1 MVSRFEQAVDQHQRK
16 VYTFAR
22 YYLGDAQEAED
33 ITQETLLKLWQRQ
46 DQVDPEGTR
55 AWLLQVTRNAC
66 LDRLRR
72 RQTAAKIFAADP
84 EGEATERVSAVEP
97 GPEARAE
104 AADFRLHLR
113 RALEQ
118 LADPMR
124 SIVILREV
132 QGLKYQ
138 EICDVLDI
146 PLNTVRVYLHRGRR
160 RLREQLQQV
169 YGDAATGDGLKV
181 S

>member
-1 MVSRFEQAVDQHQRK
+1 MNGFEQAVDRHQRK

-22 YYLGDAQEAED
+22 YYLGNAEEAED
-33 ITQETLLKLWQRQ
+33 ITQETLMKLWQRR

-55 AWLLQVTRNAC
+55 AWLLQVARNAC
-66 LDRLRR
+66 LDRIRR
-72 RQTAAKIFAADP
+72 RQTTARLFTVDAEDD
-84 EGEATERVSAVEP
+84 AVETTPDGQP
-97 GPEARAE
+97 GPVARAE

-113 RALEQ
+113 RALDE

-132 QGLKYQ
+132 QGFKYQ

-160 RLREQLQQV
+160 RLREQLKGV
-169 YGDAATGDGLKV
+169 YGDAATA
-181 S
+181 